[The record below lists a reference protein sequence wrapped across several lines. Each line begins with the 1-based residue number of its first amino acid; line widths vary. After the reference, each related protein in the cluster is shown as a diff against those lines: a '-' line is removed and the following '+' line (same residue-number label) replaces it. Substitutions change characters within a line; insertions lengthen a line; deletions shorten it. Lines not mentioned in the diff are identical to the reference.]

1 MTQQL
6 DLAFNTTNTTDKMM
20 SNTTTSSFSTKDNK
34 EELSTQFGNFLDNTV
49 SYKSNDKKDLKANE
63 KEKSYDNVQEKQHLL
78 SYDEETPSSENT
90 VVLKDEINLSENK
103 VIVQEQLVQNEEFQ
117 NNMDELLQD
126 SLLVAILSDTIQM
139 INTDNIKPEIQS
151 LVLDFSSDNELP
163 AEAIKSG
170 IKFETVLTSVD
181 TDNANIAA
189 VDNLTKDMTVSK
201 DDLISQ
207 MYDVKSEGTIQ
218 PETISDAADVV
229 EDTTAIPVAEQP
241 KSEMKEETVTL
252 SVKKDEKE
260 AENIVSTE
268 KIKPEIKTE
277 VKNVE
282 LLQEEQTVEVNEAP
296 VAISVGE
303 PEFDFK
309 EISVPENKYEKT
321 EKNDEQPKQQN
332 EPVVKNAETKN
343 VEQTLELN
351 IAAVQQEVKTAEPQT
366 KTEELKQEIASA
378 KLENAVN
385 NVPTKTE
392 NKTPV
397 ENAKT
402 NVDAEE
408 TIDIK
413 DDVKGIEFVNNKFE
427 EKTQE
432 IIQDKTQEKH
442 PVAEMHT
449 EKVKQRVENVK
460 MQVEENVKINPQIQ
474 KEAQDVNKVANAN
487 ETLEKAGL
495 STENLRKMDA
505 KIKEIDNS
513 NSKSGADLGQ
523 SSKEMIMRDMMQNNT
538 STAETVELKV
548 DFNQSL
554 NNKLQQT
561 NLTQTQQPQDI
572 QEVNI
577 LDQIR
582 AKFALN
588 SQNGMQKITIGLT
601 PESLGKLNIEIT
613 KGQNGISAQIL
624 ADNPQAK
631 EILDKNLDG
640 LKSVLQSQGV
650 NVNNVNVKVAEAGRS
665 SDSNNNMFNQD
676 DSQFNSNNSGGN
688 SKNSDD
694 TEREKRSEYEFLQ
707 KEALKT
713 EIVDEPE
720 EVVERAT
727 QMEKT
732 VSIKGGLGNV
742 SYKL

>member
-1 MTQQL
+1 
-6 DLAFNTTNTTDKMM
+6 
-20 SNTTTSSFSTKDNK
+20 SSFSAKDNK
-34 EELSTQFGNFLDNTV
+34 EELSTQFGNFLDNANKSYSNKDTKNSEVKKENTV

-126 SLLVAILSDTIQM
+126 SLLVANLSDTIQM

-268 KIKPEIKTE
+268 EIKPEIKTE

-351 IAAVQQEVKTAEPQT
+351 IAAVQHEVKTAEPQT
-366 KTEELKQEIASA
+366 K
-378 KLENAVN
+378 
-385 NVPTKTE
+385 
-392 NKTPV
+392 
-397 ENAKT
+397 
-402 NVDAEE
+402 
-408 TIDIK
+408 
-413 DDVKGIEFVNNKFE
+413 
-427 EKTQE
+427 
-432 IIQDKTQEKH
+432 
-442 PVAEMHT
+442 
-449 EKVKQRVENVK
+449 
-460 MQVEENVKINPQIQ
+460 Q
-474 KEAQDVNKVANAN
+474 KN
-487 ETLEKAGL
+487 
-495 STENLRKMDA
+495 
-505 KIKEIDNS
+505 
-513 NSKSGADLGQ
+513 
-523 SSKEMIMRDMMQNNT
+523 
-538 STAETVELKV
+538 
-548 DFNQSL
+548 
-554 NNKLQQT
+554 
-561 NLTQTQQPQDI
+561 
-572 QEVNI
+572 
-577 LDQIR
+577 
-582 AKFALN
+582 
-588 SQNGMQKITIGLT
+588 
-601 PESLGKLNIEIT
+601 
-613 KGQNGISAQIL
+613 
-624 ADNPQAK
+624 
-631 EILDKNLDG
+631 
-640 LKSVLQSQGV
+640 
-650 NVNNVNVKVAEAGRS
+650 
-665 SDSNNNMFNQD
+665 
-676 DSQFNSNNSGGN
+676 
-688 SKNSDD
+688 
-694 TEREKRSEYEFLQ
+694 
-707 KEALKT
+707 
-713 EIVDEPE
+713 
-720 EVVERAT
+720 
-727 QMEKT
+727 
-732 VSIKGGLGNV
+732 
-742 SYKL
+742 